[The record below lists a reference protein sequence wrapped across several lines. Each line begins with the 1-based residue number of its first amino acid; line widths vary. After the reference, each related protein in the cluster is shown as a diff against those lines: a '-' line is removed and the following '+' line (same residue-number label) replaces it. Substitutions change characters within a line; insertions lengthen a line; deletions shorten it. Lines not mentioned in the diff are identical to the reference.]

1 LRKLALS
8 ATLLAMALVVAAPAM
23 AQSVSQVVQSTGGNV
38 SCSVSTQNGQTIV
51 QVSGV
56 VNGVQVSDT
65 FSIAGPQVSVDCQQL
80 LQQAAAKQATTAKAS
95 NAEATAAPAP
105 ATKAQIKQAGTAKAN
120 KVEAT
125 AAPAPAT
132 KAQIQELPKTGGG
145 AILLWGL
152 GASILLVASG
162 LLSRRIIR

>member
-1 LRKLALS
+1 MRKLALS

-95 NAEATAAPAP
+95 
-105 ATKAQIKQAGTAKAN
+105 

>member
-1 LRKLALS
+1 MRKLALA

-23 AQSVSQVVQSTGGNV
+23 AQSVSQVVQSTGGSV

-95 NAEATAAPAP
+95 
-105 ATKAQIKQAGTAKAN
+105 

-132 KAQIQELPKTGGG
+132 KAQIQELPKTGG
-145 AILLWGL
+145 ANLLWGL
-152 GASILLVASG
+152 GASVLLVAGG

>member
-1 LRKLALS
+1 MLGVHAEWADDRSGQRGGQRRPGLRYFFDRRSPGVGGLS
-8 ATLLAMALVVAAPAM
+8 AVA
-23 AQSVSQVVQSTGGNV
+23 
-38 SCSVSTQNGQTIV
+38 
-51 QVSGV
+51 
-56 VNGVQVSDT
+56 
-65 FSIAGPQVSVDCQQL
+65 
-80 LQQAAAKQATTAKAS
+80 QQAAAKQATTAKAS
-95 NAEATAAPAP
+95 
-105 ATKAQIKQAGTAKAN
+105 

-132 KAQIQELPKTGGG
+132 NAQIQELPKTGGG

>member
-1 LRKLALS
+1 MRKLTLS
-8 ATLLAMALVVAAPAM
+8 ATLLTMALVVAAPAM

-95 NAEATAAPAP
+95 
-105 ATKAQIKQAGTAKAN
+105 

-125 AAPAPAT
+125 AAPAT

-152 GASILLVASG
+152 GASILLVAGG

>member
-1 LRKLALS
+1 MPGACDDYSKRIVQEGYELRKLTLS

-95 NAEATAAPAP
+95 
-105 ATKAQIKQAGTAKAN
+105 

>member
-1 LRKLALS
+1 MRMLTLS
-8 ATLLAMALVVAAPAM
+8 ATLLAMALVDAAPAM

-95 NAEATAAPAP
+95 
-105 ATKAQIKQAGTAKAN
+105 

-125 AAPAPAT
+125 AAPAT
-132 KAQIQELPKTGGG
+132 KAQILELPKTGG
-145 AILLWGL
+145 ANLLWGL
-152 GASILLVASG
+152 GASVLLVAGG
-162 LLSRRIIR
+162 LLSRRIIQ

>member
-1 LRKLALS
+1 MRKLTLL

-95 NAEATAAPAP
+95 KVEATAAP
-105 ATKAQIKQAGTAKAN
+105 ATKAQIKQATTAKAS

>member
-1 LRKLALS
+1 
-8 ATLLAMALVVAAPAM
+8 MALVVAAPAM
-23 AQSVSQVVQSTGGNV
+23 AQSVSQVVQSTGGSV

-80 LQQAAAKQATTAKAS
+80 LQQAAARQATTAKAS
-95 NAEATAAPAP
+95 
-105 ATKAQIKQAGTAKAN
+105 

-125 AAPAPAT
+125 AAPAPTT

-162 LLSRRIIR
+162 LLSRRIMR

>member
-23 AQSVSQVVQSTGGNV
+23 AQSVSQVVQSTGANV

-65 FSIAGPQVSVDCQQL
+65 FSIAGPQVSVDCPQL

-95 NAEATAAPAP
+95 NA
-105 ATKAQIKQAGTAKAN
+105 
-120 KVEAT
+120 EAT

>member
-1 LRKLALS
+1 MRKLTLS

-95 NAEATAAPAP
+95 
-105 ATKAQIKQAGTAKAN
+105 

-125 AAPAPAT
+125 AAPAPGT

-152 GASILLVASG
+152 GASILLVAGG

>member
-1 LRKLALS
+1 
-8 ATLLAMALVVAAPAM
+8 MALVVAAPAM

-38 SCSVSTQNGQTIV
+38 SCSLSTQNGQTIV

-80 LQQAAAKQATTAKAS
+80 LQQAAARQATTAKAS
-95 NAEATAAPAP
+95 
-105 ATKAQIKQAGTAKAN
+105 

-125 AAPAPAT
+125 AAPTT

-152 GASILLVASG
+152 GASILLVAGG

>member
-1 LRKLALS
+1 MRKLTLS

-95 NAEATAAPAP
+95 
-105 ATKAQIKQAGTAKAN
+105 KA
-120 KVEAT
+120 EAT

-152 GASILLVASG
+152 GASILLVAGG